1 MNIYDI
7 NKDTIRSISN
17 KELILIHYRVHQL
30 YGAYV
35 DKQSSKI
42 DELKKFLKKAHV
54 IIMYEMNNR
63 DLKHSSVI
71 KYLNKINST

>member
-30 YGAYV
+30 YGTY
-35 DKQSSKI
+35 KNKKSQKI
-42 DELKKFLKKAHV
+42 DKLKIFLKKAHV
-54 IIMYEMNNR
+54 IIMDEMKNR
-63 DLKHSSVI
+63 DLNHSSII
-71 KYLNKINST
+71 KYLKNINST